1 MRRGSITP
9 APVILGAIGVIA
21 LWALLDD
28 QHVRTW
34 ASVMA
39 AVTFASAAYAA
50 FLENRIADVLKIA
63 RSRRGSLPRDD
74 VRREL
79 DRARRHERPLAM
91 VRLDVSGSSEAQAM
105 LLRLLGDA
113 ADTRRP
119 LLRTTDR
126 AWRRGTMVFVA
137 MPETTVETGR
147 TFVDRV
153 RSMMPELAIRRSRVV
168 SFPDSGLTIGSLFA
182 ALDGPEP
189 GVDQLEAGTAPRA
202 PAQVLQ
208 PLNVDQ
214 RRHDSITK

>member
-9 APVILGAIGVIA
+9 APIILGAVGVIA

-50 FLENRIADVLKIA
+50 FLENRVADVLKLA

-74 VRREL
+74 IRREL

-91 VRLDVSGSSEAQAM
+91 VRLDVSSSSEAQTM
-105 LLRLLGDA
+105 LQRLLGDSV
-113 ADTRRP
+113 DTRRP

-126 AWRRGTMVFVA
+126 AWRRGMMVFVA

-147 TFVDRV
+147 KFADRV
-153 RSMMPELAIRRSRVV
+153 RSLMPDLAVNRSRVV
-168 SFPDSGLTIGSLFA
+168 AFPESGLTIGSLFA

-189 GVDQLEAGTAPRA
+189 GADQLEAGTAPRV
-202 PAQVLQ
+202 PAQVLRPQ
-208 PLNVDQ
+208 NIDR
-214 RRHDSITK
+214 RRHDGMAK

>member
-9 APVILGAIGVIA
+9 APIILGAIGVIA

-28 QHVRTW
+28 QNVRTW

-50 FLENRIADVLKIA
+50 FLESRIADVLKFA

-91 VRLDVSGSSEAQAM
+91 VRLDVSSSSEAQAM
-105 LLRLLGDA
+105 VQRLLGDS

-126 AWRRGTMVFVA
+126 AWRRGPMVFVI

-147 TFVDRV
+147 RFADRV
-153 RSMMPELAIRRSRVV
+153 RSMMPGLAVERSRVV
-168 SFPDSGLTIGSLFA
+168 AFPDSGLTIGSLFA

-189 GVDQLEAGTAPRA
+189 GVDQLEAGTAPRV
-202 PAQVLQ
+202 PAQTLQ
-208 PLNVDQ
+208 PASVD
-214 RRHDSITK
+214 RRRRDGIGK